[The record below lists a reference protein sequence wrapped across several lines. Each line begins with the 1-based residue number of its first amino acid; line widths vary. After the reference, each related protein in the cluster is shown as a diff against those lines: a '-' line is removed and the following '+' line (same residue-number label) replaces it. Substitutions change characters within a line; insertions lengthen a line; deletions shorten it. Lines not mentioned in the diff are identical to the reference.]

1 MSNYEQAVTL
11 WSYQKPGTY
20 NDPDMLEVG
29 NGGLSNTENKAH
41 FSLWAMMNS
50 PLIVGCDIR
59 DFVSETSPDGVD
71 HEVHNGAYD
80 VITNDKVIALNQDP
94 LLLQAKRISTANG
107 IDILVKPL
115 ENGEAAVCFFNK
127 SGANNATASVDLAN
141 LSDEDE
147 RITLASTSLYMVEDL
162 WEEDRKSVV

>member
-1 MSNYEQAVTL
+1 MCIR
-11 WSYQKPGTY
+11 
-20 NDPDMLEVG
+20 DR
-29 NGGLSNTENKAH
+29 NKAQ

-94 LLLQAKRISTANG
+94 LLSLIHISF
-107 IDILVKPL
+107 D
-115 ENGEAAVCFFNK
+115 FNR
-127 SGANNATASVDLAN
+127 N
-141 LSDEDE
+141 
-147 RITLASTSLYMVEDL
+147 
-162 WEEDRKSVV
+162 

>member
-1 MSNYEQAVTL
+1 
-11 WSYQKPGTY
+11 
-20 NDPDMLEVG
+20 MLEVG

-94 LLLQAKRISTANG
+94 LLLQAKDVYKRQSMFVSMYSGGVSISYT
-107 IDILVKPL
+107 
-115 ENGEAAVCFFNK
+115 
-127 SGANNATASVDLAN
+127 
-141 LSDEDE
+141 
-147 RITLASTSLYMVEDL
+147 
-162 WEEDRKSVV
+162 

>member
-71 HEVHNGAYD
+71 HEVHNGAY
-80 VITNDKVIALNQDP
+80 
-94 LLLQAKRISTANG
+94 
-107 IDILVKPL
+107 
-115 ENGEAAVCFFNK
+115 
-127 SGANNATASVDLAN
+127 
-141 LSDEDE
+141 
-147 RITLASTSLYMVEDL
+147 ASTS
-162 WEEDRKSVV
+162 